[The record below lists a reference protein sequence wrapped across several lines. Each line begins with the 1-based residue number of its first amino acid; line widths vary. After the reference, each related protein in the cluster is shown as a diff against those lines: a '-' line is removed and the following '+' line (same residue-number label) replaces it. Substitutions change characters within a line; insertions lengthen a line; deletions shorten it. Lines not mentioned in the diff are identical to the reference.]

1 MTARATCNYKTCMRL
16 KQRILL
22 TQKKIDSLQKTQ
34 EIYKYEVMRL
44 TRELRAEGIE
54 I

>member
-1 MTARATCNYKTCMRL
+1 MTCRAVCNYKTCIRL

>member
-1 MTARATCNYKTCMRL
+1 M
-16 KQRILL
+16 
-22 TQKKIDSLQKTQ
+22 QKKIDSLQKTQ

-44 TRELRAEGIE
+44 TRELLTEGIK